1 MRTHEY
7 LRSVADRIERGVAG
21 GADVARLRTM
31 ADEYEE
37 TMRAL
42 VAEDFPSAEEF
53 LDVLAEV
60 EDLAVT
66 TREEPHDA

>member
-21 GADVARLRTM
+21 GADVARLRTI
-31 ADEYEE
+31 ADGYEE
-37 TMRAL
+37 TVR
-42 VAEDFPSAEEF
+42 EGFPSAEEF